1 MFKAPSLFW
10 YLPTGFFAIVC
21 ASETPMPT
29 LSWFTGQIDF
39 QDFTPTLTA
48 EAFTNIEKHPELQIS
63 FAHEYTH
70 FLQVVTSVA
79 GVRLLAD
86 LVDLG
91 VRGALLLSG
100 KIELGE
106 VVSGYRELLPLLRDL
121 PAAYWQTH
129 EGVAA
134 RRAETM
140 DEARAM
146 LEPTTFPY
154 SGQKGT
160 WEVDC
165 QTIRHGT
172 YVEPVWGMVIRGS
185 TGAEFQPFTIG
196 FLAESMA
203 RRVDRWLAR
212 RVAPD
217 HVWSHSSTET
227 NFYNGLMHVLSHHR
241 FGELSGHNL
250 EEIAVVLATLALGTH
265 RPDESLAR
273 MLHRLETP
281 IPGGALTA
289 NVVKE
294 LRALL
299 IQLHAFHADHYNEAI
314 SDVMWGAARIMNR
327 SEYLEIHRRL
337 VQIHEAA
344 NRVLVNPAYFV
355 TPQLDWTTIER
366 WMRMFPPPPI
376 ALGGSSFAKQ
386 VGAQICE
393 SFATTFLTEV
403 ERVLLQEPAPS
414 ANIVV

>member
-1 MFKAPSLFW
+1 
-10 YLPTGFFAIVC
+10 
-21 ASETPMPT
+21 MPT

-39 QDFTPTLTA
+39 QDFTPTPTA
-48 EAFTNIEKHPELQIS
+48 DEFTNIEKHPELQIS
-63 FAHEYTH
+63 VAHEYTH

-100 KIELGE
+100 EIKLGDA
-106 VVSGYRELLPLLRDL
+106 VSGYRELLPLLRGL
-121 PAAYWQTH
+121 PAAHWQSH

-134 RRAETM
+134 RRIETM

-172 YVEPVWGMVIRGS
+172 YVEPVWGMVVRGS
-185 TGAEFQPFTIG
+185 AGAEFQPFTLG
-196 FLAESMA
+196 FLAEGMA

-212 RVAPD
+212 RVAPN
-217 HVWSHSSTET
+217 HVWSHGSNET
-227 NFYNGLMHVLSHHR
+227 NFYNGLMHVLSHNR

-250 EEIAVVLATLALGTH
+250 EEIVVVLATLALGTY
-265 RPDESLAR
+265 RPDEALAR
-273 MLHRLETP
+273 MLQRLETP
-281 IPGGALTA
+281 IAGGAITA
-289 NVVKE
+289 NVVRE
-294 LRALL
+294 MRALL
-299 IQLHAFHADHYNEAI
+299 IQLHLFHADHYNEAI

-327 SEYLEIHRRL
+327 SEYLEIHHRL

-355 TPQLDWTTIER
+355 ASELNWATIER
-366 WMRMFPPPPI
+366 WMRIFPPPPI
-376 ALGGSSFAKQ
+376 ALGGNTFALQ
-386 VGAQICE
+386 VGTQICE
-393 SFATTFLTEV
+393 AFATTFLTEV

-414 ANIVV
+414 VEIVV